1 MAPNIRNNLKKNQII
16 KNIHDY
22 MGLSLKYSE
31 SVSNDI
37 IKAMIFILRTK
48 NKINIKNL
56 GSFKTI
62 HKNKRI
68 GRNPKSGKIHEIKK
82 RVSISFKPSIKLINE
97 INK

>member
-1 MAPNIRNNLKKNQII
+1 MLANIRNNYKKTQII
-16 KNIHDY
+16 KNIHEY

-31 SVSNDI
+31 TVSNDL
-37 IKAMIFILRTK
+37 IKAIINILIKK

-62 HKNKRI
+62 PKKKRI
-68 GRNPKSGKIHEIKK
+68 GRNPKSGKLHEIKE
-82 RVSISFKPSIKLINE
+82 RISISFKPSIKLINE